1 MQIKNLTWDDIDR
14 LTDDLAA
21 RLPRGSRCWGVPR
34 GGSVVAALLRSRHN
48 TSITAHWSDATI
60 AVDDLIDSGRTARW
74 VRENCRL
81 DLEPLIIKQ
90 NADWIV
96 FPWEG
101 AELAE
106 DAENTVTRMLQQI
119 GENPNRPR
127 LQDTPRRVVQVWDA
141 LFSGYRQN
149 AAAALL
155 PETRIPPGG
164 AALLP
169 ETRIPP
175 GGGGADN
182 GLVTM
187 PGLPYISACE
197 KHLLPF
203 HGIAHISYL
212 PGPAAPN
219 GNLPVD
225 LPQLVNLLSRRLQ
238 RPQRLARQICAALTP
253 HTRAAT
259 VQLDANLLCR
269 MTLKGDR
276 QPSAVTKHAF
286 SGELSAPA
294 RQAQFKPNRP
304 APESPC
310 AD

>member
-48 TSITAHWSDATI
+48 TSITAHWREATI
-60 AVDDLIDSGRTARW
+60 AVDDIIDSGRTARW

-101 AELAE
+101 SELAE

-141 LFSGYRQN
+141 LYSGNRQN
-149 AAAALL
+149 PAAAIL
-155 PETRIPPGG
+155 PETRIPPT
-164 AALLP
+164 AAVN
-169 ETRIPP
+169 
-175 GGGGADN
+175 N
-182 GLVTM
+182 GLVTLT
-187 PGLPYISACE
+187 GIPYLSVCE

-203 HGIAHISYL
+203 HGAAHISYL
-212 PGPAAPN
+212 PRLAAPN
-219 GNLPVD
+219 GHLPLD
-225 LPQLVNLLSRRLQ
+225 PPQLVNILSRRLQ

-253 HTRAAT
+253 HTRAAA

-269 MTLKGDR
+269 MTRKGDA
-276 QPSAVTKHAF
+276 QPSTVTKHAS
-286 SGELSAPA
+286 SGELSHPA
-294 RQAQFKPNRP
+294 RQAQFNPGLP
-304 APESPC
+304 AP
-310 AD
+310 

>member
-101 AELAE
+101 SELAE

-155 PETRIPPGG
+155 PETRLPAA

-175 GGGGADN
+175 GGAAADN
-182 GLVTM
+182 GLVAM

-203 HGIAHISYL
+203 HGIAHIGYL
-212 PGPAAPN
+212 PGPTAPN

-238 RPQRLARQICAALTP
+238 RPQRLARQICAALAP
-253 HTRAAT
+253 HTRAAA
-259 VQLDANLLCR
+259 VRLDANLLCR
-269 MTLKGDR
+269 MALKGDA

-286 SGELSAPA
+286 SGELSDPT
-294 RQAQFKPNRP
+294 RQAQFKPNLP
-304 APESPC
+304 AP
-310 AD
+310 

>member
-101 AELAE
+101 SELAE

-119 GENPNRPR
+119 GENPNRPQ

-149 AAAALL
+149 AADALL
-155 PETRIPPGG
+155 PETRIPPAA

-169 ETRIPP
+169 ETCIPP
-175 GGGGADN
+175 AAAN
-182 GLVTM
+182 NNNELVTLT
-187 PGLPYISACE
+187 GISYLSVCE

-203 HGIAHISYL
+203 HGAAHISYL

-219 GNLPVD
+219 GNIPVD
-225 LPQLVNLLSRRLQ
+225 LPQLVNILSRRLQ

-253 HTRAAT
+253 HTRAAA

-269 MTLKGDR
+269 MALKGDR

-286 SGELSAPA
+286 SGELSDPA
-294 RQAQFKPNRP
+294 LQAANRP
-304 APESPC
+304 AP
-310 AD
+310 

>member
-1 MQIKNLTWDDIDR
+1 LQIKNLTWDDIDR

-48 TSITAHWSDATI
+48 TSITAHWSEATI
-60 AVDDLIDSGRTARW
+60 AVDDIIDSGRTARW

-101 AELAE
+101 SELAE

-141 LFSGYRQN
+141 LYSGYRQN
-149 AAAALL
+149 PAAAIL
-155 PETRIPPGG
+155 PETRLPPI
-164 AALLP
+164 AAVNS
-169 ETRIPP
+169 
-175 GGGGADN
+175 N
-182 GLVTM
+182 GLVTLT
-187 PGLPYISACE
+187 GIPYISVCE

-203 HGIAHISYL
+203 HGAAHISYR

-219 GNLPVD
+219 GHLPLD
-225 LPQLVNLLSRRLQ
+225 PPQLVNILSRRLQ
-238 RPQRLARQICAALTP
+238 RPQRLARQICNALTP
-253 HTRAAT
+253 HTRAAA

-269 MTLKGDR
+269 MTRKGDR
-276 QPSAVTKHAF
+276 QPSTVTKHAF
-286 SGELSAPA
+286 SGELSDPA
-294 RQAQFKPNRP
+294 RQAQFNPGLP
-304 APESPC
+304 AP
-310 AD
+310 

>member
-48 TSITAHWSDATI
+48 TSITAHWSEATI
-60 AVDDLIDSGRTARW
+60 AVDDIIDSGRTARW

-101 AELAE
+101 SELAE

-127 LQDTPRRVVQVWDA
+127 LQDTPRRVVQVWEA
-141 LFSGYRQN
+141 LYSGNRQN
-149 AAAALL
+149 PAAALL
-155 PETRIPPGG
+155 PETRLPPT
-164 AALLP
+164 AAV
-169 ETRIPP
+169 
-175 GGGGADN
+175 N
-182 GLVTM
+182 HGLVTLT
-187 PGLPYISACE
+187 GIPYISVCE

-203 HGIAHISYL
+203 HGVAHISYR

-219 GNLPVD
+219 GHLPLD
-225 LPQLVNLLSRRLQ
+225 PPQLVNILSRRLQ

-253 HTRAAT
+253 HTRAAA

-269 MTLKGDR
+269 MTRKGDA
-276 QPSAVTKHAF
+276 QPSTVTKHAF
-286 SGELSAPA
+286 SGELSDPA
-294 RQAQFKPNRP
+294 RQAQFKPGLP
-304 APESPC
+304 VP
-310 AD
+310 

>member
-101 AELAE
+101 SELAE

-149 AAAALL
+149 PAAALL
-155 PETRIPPGG
+155 PETRIPPG
-164 AALLP
+164 AA
-169 ETRIPP
+169 
-175 GGGGADN
+175 ADN

-219 GNLPVD
+219 GNIPVD

-238 RPQRLARQICAALTP
+238 RPQRLARQICAALSP
-253 HTRAAT
+253 HTRAAA

-269 MTLKGDR
+269 MTLKGDA

-286 SGELSAPA
+286 SGELSDPT
-294 RQAQFKPNRP
+294 RQAQFKAALP
-304 APESPC
+304 AP
-310 AD
+310 

>member
-149 AAAALL
+149 AADALPPETRLPAAAAALL
-155 PETRIPPGG
+155 PETRIPPCG
-164 AALLP
+164 AA
-169 ETRIPP
+169 
-175 GGGGADN
+175 ADN

-187 PGLPYISACE
+187 PGLPYISVCE

-203 HGIAHISYL
+203 HGIAHIGYR
-212 PGPAAPN
+212 PGPTAPN
-219 GNLPVD
+219 GNIPVD

-238 RPQRLARQICAALTP
+238 RPQRLARQICAALAP
-253 HTRAAT
+253 HTRAAA

-269 MTLKGDR
+269 MALKGDR

-286 SGELSAPA
+286 SGELSDPA
-294 RQAQFKPNRP
+294 RQAQFKAALP
-304 APESPC
+304 AP
-310 AD
+310 

>member
-101 AELAE
+101 SELAE

-155 PETRIPPGG
+155 PETRIP
-164 AALLP
+164 AAA
-169 ETRIPP
+169 
-175 GGGGADN
+175 ADN

-203 HGIAHISYL
+203 HGIAHISYR
-212 PGPAAPN
+212 PGPTAPN

-253 HTRAAT
+253 HTRAAA
-259 VQLDANLLCR
+259 VQIDANLLCR
-269 MTLKGDR
+269 MTLKGDA

-286 SGELSAPA
+286 SGELSDPA

-304 APESPC
+304 AP
-310 AD
+310 

>member
-101 AELAE
+101 SELAE
-106 DAENTVTRMLQQI
+106 DAENTVTRILQQI
-119 GENPNRPR
+119 GENPNRPQ

-149 AAAALL
+149 AAPALL
-155 PETRIPPGG
+155 PETRLPP
-164 AALLP
+164 AA
-169 ETRIPP
+169 
-175 GGGGADN
+175 ANNNN
-182 GLVTM
+182 GLVTLT
-187 PGLPYISACE
+187 GISYLSVCE

-212 PGPAAPN
+212 PGPTAPN
-219 GNLPVD
+219 GNLPLD

-238 RPQRLARQICAALTP
+238 RPQRLARQICAALSP
-253 HTRAAT
+253 HTRAAA
-259 VQLDANLLCR
+259 VRLDANLLCR

-294 RQAQFKPNRP
+294 RQAQFKAALP
-304 APESPC
+304 AP
-310 AD
+310 